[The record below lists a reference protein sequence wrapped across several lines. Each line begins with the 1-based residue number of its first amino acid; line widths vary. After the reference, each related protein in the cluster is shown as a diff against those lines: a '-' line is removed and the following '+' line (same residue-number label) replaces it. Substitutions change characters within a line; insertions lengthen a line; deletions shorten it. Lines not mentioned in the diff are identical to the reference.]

1 MIIEE
6 RTLYTAVAIV
16 ALVLTVA
23 LGARARQFEGAM
35 RRHMLIPPV
44 VTALL
49 TVSYVGMATGTLLLY
64 GPGGAPVYVTRFLD
78 YGVGYAFVAAYTGQF
93 ADADRRL
100 ILSGILG
107 LWAFSFGAMARHLA
121 SPPLDSLASVL
132 VLGGFV
138 YSLWLLLRPYTRA
151 AASVSDDRRLLFGKL
166 RNVQVIMLFTYLLV
180 ALTTR
185 QALGLLGAFTGIY
198 VSAYLD
204 LFSHVALAGLL
215 LRSKPAIRSTVETHP
230 SPLSF
235 LTRSN
240 ADRPTAEAPADD

>member
-1 MIIEE
+1 MLFEE
-6 RTLYTAVAIV
+6 QTLYSAVAV
-16 ALVLTVA
+16 VA
-23 LGARARQFEGAM
+23 LGLTVVFAARVRRFEGAM
-35 RRHMLIPPV
+35 RRHMLLAPT

-49 TVSYVGMATGTLLLY
+49 TVSYIGMATGTLLLD
-64 GPGGAPVYVTRFLD
+64 GPEGAPVYVTRFLD
-78 YGVGYAFVAAYTGQF
+78 YGIAYAFAAAYTGLL
-93 ADADRRL
+93 ADANRRL
-100 ILSGILG
+100 LVSGILG

-121 SPPLDSLASVL
+121 SPPLDSFVSVL

-138 YSLWLLLRPYTRA
+138 YSLWLLLRPYTRSA
-151 AASVSDDRRLLFGKL
+151 TSVSGDQRLLFGKL

-204 LFSHVALAGLL
+204 LFSHVALAGLI
-215 LRSKPAIRSTVETHP
+215 LRSAPAIRSVAETYP

-240 ADRPTAEAPADD
+240 PDRPTAETPADD